1 MATHAAS
8 SLPVLL
14 LTTSG
19 RQRVTVTGSGENGT
33 DVRGGTDTGPARLDF
48 ERLVADHSD
57 VVWRFAMGMLRNT
70 ADADDV
76 TQDTFA
82 RAYVAVGRFRGE
94 STVRTWLLS
103 ICRNLCIDHI
113 RRQREL
119 AVGDDVER
127 MAARTGGDHADGV
140 AIRAALQ
147 QGMAALDDV
156 LREAFVL
163 VDVLGFTATEA
174 AEICH
179 VPATTLRSRRQR
191 AHEELVARLTEEVA

>member
-1 MATHAAS
+1 MATHAAP

-14 LTTSG
+14 RTTSG
-19 RQRVTVTGSGENGT
+19 RQRVTVADSGENGT
-33 DVRGGTDTGPARLDF
+33 DVRGPTNTGPAKPDF

-57 VVWRFAMGMLRNT
+57 VVWRFAMGMVRNT

-82 RAYVAVGRFRGE
+82 RAYVALDGFRGE

-119 AVGDDVER
+119 AVGDDVQR
-127 MAARTGGDHADGV
+127 MAARAGRDHADGV
-140 AIRAALQ
+140 AVRAALQ
-147 QGMAALDDV
+147 QGMAALDDDQ
-156 LREAFVL
+156 REAFVL
-163 VDVLGFTATEA
+163 VDVLGFAATEA
-174 AEICH
+174 AEICQ

-191 AHEELVARLTEEVA
+191 AHEELVALLTEEVA